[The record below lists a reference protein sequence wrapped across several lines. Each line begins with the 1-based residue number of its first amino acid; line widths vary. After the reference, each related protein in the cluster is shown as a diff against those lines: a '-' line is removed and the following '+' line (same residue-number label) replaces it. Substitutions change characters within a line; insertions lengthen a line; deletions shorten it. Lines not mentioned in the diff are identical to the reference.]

1 MVRHLLLTLVLTSSV
16 FPALAHDQPDNKMD
30 SWRAVSFK
38 SEPLLNLH
46 LFLYEL
52 ARDKHFYTTF
62 KKEGEISDNE
72 LHLFDAAVR
81 DYIKQGADRNIH
93 IIMSNDEM
101 ADLTAMI
108 LGGDANGTEPANN
121 ALYDHVQAP
130 STIYDKTLWGHHRE
144 SNLEWVQ
151 SLRVK
156 LDVYGDSIFDRLE
169 SLFGE
174 KLIVKGH
181 TVNVVYKPGMRQGA
195 TTSGRNFQTIINST
209 YPDYADWFALEMFF
223 HEISHA
229 NAVRRESKLQKI
241 IAKEF
246 NPLGLDD
253 KKGIWH
259 PIQFYTVGQVVK
271 SEISEDVK
279 NYIPYA
285 EMKGLYV
292 GSWDYKSL
300 LDQYWMPYLD
310 GEVSMEQAI
319 RNIAL
324 ALSEQ
329 DG

>member
-1 MVRHLLLTLVLTSSV
+1 MVRHLLLALFLILSAS
-16 FPALAHDQPDNKMD
+16 PALAQDQPGNQMG
-30 SWRAVSFK
+30 SWRSVSFK

-46 LFLYEL
+46 LFIYEL
-52 ARDKHFYTTF
+52 ARDEHFYTAF
-62 KKEGEISDNE
+62 KKESGISDSE
-72 LHLFDAAVR
+72 LYLFDAAVR
-81 DYIKQGADRNIH
+81 DYIKHGAARNVH
-93 IIMSNDEM
+93 IIRSNEEI

-108 LGGDANGTEPANN
+108 LSDDAVGAKPDSNT
-121 ALYDHVQAP
+121 LYDHVQAL
-130 STIYDKTLWGHHRE
+130 STFYDKNLWGQHRK
-144 SNLEWVQ
+144 SNLEWYQ
-151 SLRVK
+151 SLEEK
-156 LDVYGDSIFDRLE
+156 LNIYGDSISDRLE
-169 SLFGE
+169 GLFGE
-174 KLIVKGH
+174 KLVVKKH

-195 TTSGRNFQTIINST
+195 TTSGRSFQSIINST

-246 NPLGLDD
+246 NSLGLGD

-259 PIQFYTVGQVVK
+259 PIQFYTVGQVIK

-292 GSWDYKSL
+292 GSWDYQSI